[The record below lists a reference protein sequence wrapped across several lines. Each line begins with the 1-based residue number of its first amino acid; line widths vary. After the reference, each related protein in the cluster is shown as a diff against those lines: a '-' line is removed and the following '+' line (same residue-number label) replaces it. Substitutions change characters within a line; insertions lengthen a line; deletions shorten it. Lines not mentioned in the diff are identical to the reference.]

1 MRQYMPTLEE
11 FIDRRWDALSDEA
24 KKVLK
29 LDDPENATFLIQLW
43 SRRWIQMKED
53 QLNTITAALK

>member
-11 FIDRRWDALSDEA
+11 YLDRRWDALSDEA
-24 KKVLK
+24 KKILK

-53 QLNTITAALK
+53 QLSAITASLK